1 MADEKQR
8 VGRRIPS
15 ANDLKN
21 GYGGM
26 FYAPGENREE
36 SVLLGHP
43 EVAAQYSMGF
53 DNNDPFLESNPT
65 RCDLDYVSEED
76 IRKKSKG
83 GW

>member
-1 MADEKQR
+1 MADERQR
-8 VGRRIPS
+8 IGRRIPS
-15 ANDLKN
+15 SNNLKN
-21 GYGGM
+21 GYGDFGM
-26 FYAPGENREE
+26 EQGREE

-53 DNNDPFLESNPT
+53 DNSDPFLESTPS
-65 RCDLDYVSEED
+65 RRDLDYVSAED